1 MIDSHVADGLA
12 QLVLTMINCALF
24 KGTLVLLCVGGAAL
38 ALRGAA
44 AALRHLL
51 WTVGIACLFLL
62 PVAAGIMPDW
72 HVSVPSRFPLPGG
85 EWRSAST
92 PAAQAVATTP
102 TAGEPGTTRAM
113 EAALAAPV
121 RPAGRPWIALVWVA
135 GALVMAARFVAAQGP
150 LRRQASDS
158 RALTDAE
165 GAALAGPIAAS
176 LGIRRPVAVLISEHR
191 FSPRSW
197 GWLNPVIVL
206 PETWREWSVVKRRA
220 VLVHELSHIR
230 RGDCA
235 TQALANLACIL
246 YWFHPFVWYAAE
258 RMRRER
264 ERACDD
270 AVLKSGSRPSDYA
283 DQLLEIASSLG
294 RRGRPA
300 FLEVPMARSSQ
311 LSSRLLAILDPAIRR
326 DPPGRGSGAS
336 VATVLVAFAL
346 VVSAL
351 ETGAAPVPGAG
362 ASSSPRT
369 VTLAEFQ
376 SAWRGI
382 ADEMLASARARDAR
396 RFAACYSRQAH
407 LMAQG
412 VPTIRGRDDIAELAP
427 RMWATGFH
435 DIDLRNLEFYR
446 VGDAFCVVGDLSFLD
461 DARHPVATARF
472 MSLYVHEDGRWRI
485 HRDIANS

>member
-1 MIDSHVADGLA
+1 MIGSHVADHLG
-12 QLVLTMINCALF
+12 QLVLTMITCALF
-24 KGTLVLLCVGGAAL
+24 KGTVVLLCVGCVAL

-51 WTVGIACLFLL
+51 WTVGIASLLLL
-62 PVAAGIMPDW
+62 PVAANIMPDW
-72 HVSVPSRFPLPGG
+72 HVSIPSRLPLPGG
-85 EWRSAST
+85 EWRLASA
-92 PAAQAVATTP
+92 PAEHAVAEAP
-102 TAGEPGTTRAM
+102 TAGEPGMTRVMDPAR
-113 EAALAAPV
+113 ATQA
-121 RPAGRPWIALVWVA
+121 RPARRPWIPLAWAA
-135 GALVMAARFVAAQGP
+135 GALLIAARFVTAQGP
-150 LRRQASDS
+150 LRLQARDS
-158 RALTDAE
+158 RSLTDAE

-176 LGIRRPVAVLISEHR
+176 LGVKQPVTVLISEHR

-197 GWLNPVIVL
+197 GWLRPVILL
-206 PETWREWSVVKRRA
+206 PETWRDWSAVKRRA

-230 RGDCA
+230 RGDCT

-246 YWFHPFVWYAAE
+246 FWFHPFVWRAAE
-258 RMRRER
+258 QMRRER

-326 DPPGRGSGAS
+326 DPPSRGSGAF
-336 VATVLVAFAL
+336 VATALVAVAL

-351 ETGAAPVPGAG
+351 ETGAAPVASVG
-362 ASSSPRT
+362 ASSLSQT
-369 VTLAEFQ
+369 VTPTDFE

-382 ADEMLASARARDAR
+382 ADEMLVSARARDAR
-396 RFAACYSRQAH
+396 RFAACYSRHAH

-412 VPTIRGRDDIAELAP
+412 VPTIRGRDAITELVP

-435 DIDLRNLEFYR
+435 DIDLKNLEFFR
-446 VGDAFCVVGDLSFLD
+446 VGDAFCVVGDLTFLD
-461 DARHPVATARF
+461 DARRPVATARF
-472 MSLYVHEDGRWRI
+472 MSLYVYEDGRWRI

>member
-1 MIDSHVADGLA
+1 MIDSHVADSLG
-12 QLVLTMINCALF
+12 QLVLTMITCALF
-24 KGTLVLLCVGGAAL
+24 KGTLVLLCVGCVAL

-51 WTVGIACLFLL
+51 WTVGIACLLLL
-62 PVAAGIMPDW
+62 PIAAGIMPDW
-72 HVSVPSRFPLPGG
+72 HVSVPSRLPLLGG
-85 EWRSAST
+85 EWRSAGA
-92 PAAQAVATTP
+92 PATDSVSDTP
-102 TAGEPGTTRAM
+102 TAGEPGTTRIIEPAG
-113 EAALAAPV
+113 ATPA
-121 RPAGRPWIALVWVA
+121 RPASRPWIPLIWAA
-135 GALVMAARFVAAQGP
+135 GALVIAARFVTAQGP
-150 LRRQASDS
+150 LRQQARDS
-158 RALTDAE
+158 RALTDVE

-176 LGIRRPVAVLISEHR
+176 LGVQRSVTVLISEHQ

-197 GWLNPVIVL
+197 GWFSSVILL
-206 PETWREWSVVKRRA
+206 PETWRDWSAVKRRA

-230 RGDCA
+230 RGDCT

-246 YWFHPFVWYAAE
+246 FWFHPFVWQAAE
-258 RMRRER
+258 QMRRER

-326 DPPGRGSGAS
+326 DPPSRGSGAF
-336 VATVLVAFAL
+336 VATALVAVAL

-351 ETGAAPVPGAG
+351 ETGAAPAASAG
-362 ASSSPRT
+362 ATSPPQT
-369 VTLAEFQ
+369 ITLADFE

-382 ADEMLASARARDAR
+382 ADEMLVSARARDAR

-412 VPTIRGRDDIAELAP
+412 VPTVRGRDAIAELVP

-435 DIDLRNLEFYR
+435 DIDLKNLEFFR
-446 VGDAFCVVGDLSFLD
+446 VDDAFCVVGDLTFLD

-472 MSLYVHEDGRWRI
+472 MSLYIYEDGRWRI